1 MQRFANAW
9 AIFQGLLLES
19 LPFLLLGVAIA
30 ALARWLVPQAAWVRR
45 LPRNPLLAP
54 VVGALMGFALPACE
68 CGNVPVA
75 RRLLA
80 SGAPLGTGFGFLF
93 AAPVLN
99 PIVLA
104 STWAAF
110 PDQPWLLVA
119 RPLGAFLIALALSG
133 LLGLMGES
141 ALLAPALL
149 EERRLSQPLSEV
161 GLLERGSG
169 VLGAPA
175 AQLPPPA
182 PESKLSLAEVLHHS
196 SREFISLLVLLVL
209 GCALAAAVQAWLPRA
224 WLLAVGSAPTLSV
237 LALMLLALVV
247 SVCSSVDAFLALG
260 FAAQVTP
267 GALLAFLLLGPVVDL
282 KLAGLFTVLLRPKAI
297 AVTAVAASLLV
308 LLMGQ
313 WVNLVQL

>member
-54 VVGALMGFALPACE
+54 VVGALLGFALPACE

-209 GCALAAAVQAWLPRA
+209 GCGLAAAIQAWLPRA